1 MCCEKSSKCGKKREI
16 VETLRFC
23 YRISTRRACEVLR
36 FERSSF
42 YYRSRK
48 NQQVELRMRIRELAA
63 SRVRFGYRRLHILL
77 LREGWQINHK
87 RVYRLYKE
95 EGLSLRLKSKKKRT
109 SQPRV
114 PMPVPTAPNQVWSM
128 DFMADRLAD
137 GRQFRLLTLVD
148 NFSRV
153 SPEIEVDFSLNGRR
167 VVDVLERLKLR
178 FGLPKAIKV
187 DNGSEFISKAVDEW
201 AYKNNV
207 KLDFSRPGRPI
218 DNAFIE
224 SFNGRVRQECLNQH
238 WFESIEEAKSVM
250 EKWRIDYNNERPHS
264 SLGFQTPS
272 EYVVKW
278 NMKQTAEKGSF
289 LTLETVQ

>member
-1 MCCEKSSKCGKKREI
+1 M

-23 YRISTRRACEVLR
+23 YQISTRRACEVLS

-48 NQQVELRMRIRELAA
+48 NPQVELRMRIRELAA
-63 SRVRFGYRRLHILL
+63 VRVRFGYRRLHILL

-128 DFMADRLAD
+128 DFMADRMAD

-153 SPEIEVDFSLNGRR
+153 SPAIEVDFSLTGKR
-167 VVDVLERLKLR
+167 VVEVLERLKQTN
-178 FGLPKAIKV
+178 GLPQAIKV
-187 DNGSEFISKAVDEW
+187 DNGSEFISKVVDGW

-207 KLDFSRPGRPI
+207 KLEFSRPERPI
-218 DNAFIE
+218 DNLW
-224 SFNGRVRQECLNQH
+224 C
-238 WFESIEEAKSVM
+238 
-250 EKWRIDYNNERPHS
+250 
-264 SLGFQTPS
+264 
-272 EYVVKW
+272 
-278 NMKQTAEKGSF
+278 
-289 LTLETVQ
+289 